1 MQTLIF
7 SNTRGTIEISQQEPY
22 FLQNL
27 EGISKLD
34 VDIISQ
40 KSPQQNGSSYLNSYV
55 QERNITFTFFVK
67 ADTKTELNNTKRTL
81 TNLFNPNL
89 PSVLQYSNDTQTFEI
104 DVVVEKTPDFIQ
116 TNRGENYQ
124 VCFVSLI
131 ANNPYWRDLID
142 TEVTLTLSNGGLEF
156 DLELSDEFEIET
168 DGNKIVTINNVGDV
182 PTPIEIVFTGP
193 SQLSQ
198 LTNTTT
204 GEFMLIEKPLVVGET
219 LTVTTEKG
227 NKTVTYD
234 NGSTQSNAF
243 RYIDLDSTFFE
254 LVPGTNVLTFSAGF
268 LLGNPTITVKY
279 KNRYLGV

>member
-131 ANNPYWRDLID
+131 ANNPYWRDLY
-142 TEVTLTLSNGGLEF
+142 TLEHIKLS
-156 DLELSDEFEIET
+156 
-168 DGNKIVTINNVGDV
+168 
-182 PTPIEIVFTGP
+182 
-193 SQLSQ
+193 
-198 LTNTTT
+198 
-204 GEFMLIEKPLVVGET
+204 
-219 LTVTTEKG
+219 
-227 NKTVTYD
+227 
-234 NGSTQSNAF
+234 
-243 RYIDLDSTFFE
+243 
-254 LVPGTNVLTFSAGF
+254 
-268 LLGNPTITVKY
+268 
-279 KNRYLGV
+279 